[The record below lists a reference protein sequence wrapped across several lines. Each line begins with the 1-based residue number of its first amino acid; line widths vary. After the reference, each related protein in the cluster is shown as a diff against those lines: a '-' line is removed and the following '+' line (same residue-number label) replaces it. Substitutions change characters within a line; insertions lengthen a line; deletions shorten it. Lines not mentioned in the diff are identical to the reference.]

1 MNISDIQFVLGGR
14 DEGLDALSADNSDW
28 LVDEIFEKTGVR
40 DRHLTGNNET
50 AFTMAKTAT
59 DELLEN
65 VDRDTIG
72 GLIFVTQSP
81 SSQIPA
87 TACALQAACG
97 LPKTSLAF
105 DLNQG
110 CSGFVY
116 GLSVA
121 ASLIAN
127 GALENCLVVCAETYG
142 NYIAPDDRAC
152 RPIFSDGASAT
163 LIGSSETGSIGPF
176 VFSTDGNGAQNL
188 MLVPNALI
196 ENDAA
201 RTRETGPTLHMN
213 GAKVLHFTMGQV
225 PKFTHAL
232 LEKASLSTNDV
243 DLFIFHQASNLVLD
257 NLTRLL
263 DLPDKK
269 VIRHLENY
277 GNTVSS
283 TIPIALELERRA
295 GHIRPGMTLLLMGF
309 GVGYSLAGGIVRT

>member
-14 DEGLDALSADNSDW
+14 GEGLDTLSADNASW
-28 LVDEIFEKTGVR
+28 LVDDIFEKTGIR
-40 DRHLTGNNET
+40 DRHLTGKNET
-50 AFTMAKTAT
+50 AFTMARAAT
-59 DELLEN
+59 EELLKN
-65 VDRDTIG
+65 IDRDTIG

-81 SSQIPA
+81 DSQIPA
-87 TACALQAACG
+87 TACVLQAACS
-97 LPKTSLAF
+97 LPKTALAF

-121 ASLIAN
+121 SSLIAN
-127 GALENCLVVCAETYG
+127 GNLENCLLVCAETYG
-142 NYIAPDDRAC
+142 KYIAPDDRAC
-152 RPIFSDGASAT
+152 RPIFSDAASAV
-163 LIGSSETGSIGPF
+163 LIGSGETGSIGPF

-188 MLVPNALI
+188 MLAPNALI
-196 ENDAA
+196 ENGTA
-201 RTRETGPTLHMN
+201 RTRETNPTLHMN

-225 PKFTHAL
+225 PKFTRAL
-232 LEKASLSTNDV
+232 LEKASLSIDDI

-263 DLPDKK
+263 DLADKK
-269 VIRHLENY
+269 VVRHLESY